1 MAEALP
7 VDSSLFFKLVRVV
20 HLAARPFHDT
30 VGKSNHLTLNEW
42 RAMVVLASHPGV
54 AAADIAESTGL
65 DKMAVSRAIA
75 GLDKAG
81 WLLRK
86 PDPADQRRSRLF
98 LSADGQRVFTQVGR
112 SAKRRE
118 AELFRGLQA
127 RELEQFNATLDKLIA
142 AVHGQR

>member
-20 HLAARPFHDT
+20 NLTARPFQDT
-30 VGKSNHLTLNEW
+30 VGKANHLTLNEW
-42 RAMVVLASHPGV
+42 RAMVVLASHPGA
-54 AAADIAESTGL
+54 AAADVAESTGL

-81 WLLRK
+81 RLRK
-86 PDPADQRRSRLF
+86 QDDPADQRRSLLF
-98 LSADGQRVFTQVGR
+98 LSAQGQRLFQKVGR
-112 SAKRRE
+112 SATQRE
-118 AELFRGLQA
+118 AELFAGVSP
-127 RELEQFNATLDKLIA
+127 RELEQVNATLDKLIA